1 MKLLGLCERIV
12 SRLPITRRT
21 LSGVNSA
28 GPQWDSNKFNG
39 RARRRGWR
47 GPKAL
52 ARRAGGRPGGGGT
65 TRSTGLHGWRSEN
78 AFYSPPLPPLRG
90 DAKCRWGQRRT
101 IVYTRARVCADACS
115 RARRME
121 AAKGKTRGFKKWTV
135 ILACGLYRILEPKHL
150 PRYTCAR
157 VRVRTHTHV

>member
-1 MKLLGLCERIV
+1 MKLPWLRERIA

-78 AFYSPPLPPLRG
+78 AFYSPPPPPSWGTPSVGGARG
-90 DAKCRWGQRRT
+90 GQSC
-101 IVYTRARVCADACS
+101 IHVRVCAPMFT
-115 RARRME
+115 RAHGGWRQQ
-121 AAKGKTRGFKKWTV
+121 
-135 ILACGLYRILEPKHL
+135 
-150 PRYTCAR
+150 R
-157 VRVRTHTHV
+157 VKREDLRNGDLSVWSL